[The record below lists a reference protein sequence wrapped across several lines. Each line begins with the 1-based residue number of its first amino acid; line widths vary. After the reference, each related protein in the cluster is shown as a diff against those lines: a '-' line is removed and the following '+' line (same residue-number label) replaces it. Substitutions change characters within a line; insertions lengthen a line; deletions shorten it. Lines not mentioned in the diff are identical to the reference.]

1 MSRLDAVLLRR
12 LGGLKEQ
19 GLLRSLRTFESPQS
33 ARIRC
38 DDREFLNFGS
48 NDYLGLANHPALREA
63 AAEAARRFGAGSGAS
78 RLICGSL
85 APHRQLEEAL
95 AAFKGVEA
103 ALVYSSGYAAA
114 LGTICA
120 MVGPEDII
128 ILDKLVHACIV
139 DAARLS
145 GAKMRVFAHNDLDD
159 LEAILKWARAKLE
172 GTGGEALV
180 VTESVF
186 SMEGD
191 QAPLKEIVQ
200 LKERYHAW
208 LMLDEA
214 HATGLFG
221 PNQRGL
227 SEETGVNEQVEVHM
241 GTLGKALGA
250 SGGYI
255 CGSRALVDWLV
266 NRARSFIF
274 STAPVPAA
282 AAAATAGI
290 QLVQSR
296 EGAVRNR
303 VLRER
308 MKPLG
313 EVFRS
318 AIFPVIV
325 GAEAR
330 AVEVANV
337 LREQGIFLPAVR
349 YPTVP
354 RGKARL
360 RLSMTASHTEDDVM
374 QVVAALKALNLIPTP
389 QSH

>member
-282 AAAATAGI
+282 AAAAPAGI